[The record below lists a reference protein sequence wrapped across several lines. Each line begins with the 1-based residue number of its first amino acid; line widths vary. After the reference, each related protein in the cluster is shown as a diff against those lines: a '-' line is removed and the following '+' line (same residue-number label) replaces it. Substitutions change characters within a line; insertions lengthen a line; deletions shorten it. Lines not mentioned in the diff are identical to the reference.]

1 MVLEGRRCS
10 DRCFG
15 LRWIAC
21 FFFCCCYVLGCGFS
35 TGHRTGLEMRL
46 EMASETFCLGRLS
59 VFASYRSQMY
69 PTAIDRFEG
78 RPE

>member
-1 MVLEGRRCS
+1 MSYLE
-10 DRCFG
+10 
-15 LRWIAC
+15 
-21 FFFCCCYVLGCGFS
+21 CGFG
-35 TGHRTGLEMRL
+35 TGHRMGLEMRL

-69 PTAIDRFEG
+69 PVVINRFEG